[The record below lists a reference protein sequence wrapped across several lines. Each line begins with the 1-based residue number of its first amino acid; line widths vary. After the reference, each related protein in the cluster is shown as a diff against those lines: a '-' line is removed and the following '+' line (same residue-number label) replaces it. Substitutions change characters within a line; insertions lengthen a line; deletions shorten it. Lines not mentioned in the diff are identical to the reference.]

1 MQKVIGERFRD
12 FNCVISFNFFLS
24 FLFYSQSS
32 NLLNQA
38 RLRVLKARDEHKDNV
53 LNDAKIQLGNI
64 TRDQQKYSNLLSGLI
79 AQVRKKSYI
88 IFLC

>member
-1 MQKVIGERFRD
+1 MTLL
-12 FNCVISFNFFLS
+12 NTYISFLS
-24 FLFYSQSS
+24 YSQSS

-79 AQVRKKSYI
+79 AQVHKLRKT
-88 IFLC
+88 FLQ

>member
-1 MQKVIGERFRD
+1 M
-12 FNCVISFNFFLS
+12 S

-79 AQVRKKSYI
+79 AQVRIKNFSVKVKHN
-88 IFLC
+88 FLRFTQ

>member
-1 MQKVIGERFRD
+1 M
-12 FNCVISFNFFLS
+12 S

-79 AQVRKKSYI
+79 AQVRINKTESI
-88 IFLC
+88 HSMTARLIENSNQI